1 MIDDGDD
8 EKRMNNSNNDD
19 DDDDNDTGMM
29 MNLTLDNKIVHNE
42 NQNLFFFVLFGS
54 QRLITIYMVLYG
66 IMPFNYYKVLD
77 NRHNIVFQQ

>member
-1 MIDDGDD
+1 MYSIVLQFTMIDDGDD

-42 NQNLFFFVLFGS
+42 NQNLFFLFCLVLKD
-54 QRLITIYMVLYG
+54 L
-66 IMPFNYYKVLD
+66 
-77 NRHNIVFQQ
+77 